1 MTALTILLVLV
12 LLLVVFGLLFRL
24 QILSSIFSGSSNRDI
39 GMSNRVNALLMLVF
53 AVVGGIAFF
62 WSFTENYAKMNPPIA
77 SVHGH
82 AMEKMF
88 WTTMLVIGVAFVIT
102 QGLLFV
108 YSYQYQHRDD
118 RRAYFFS
125 HNNKIEVIWTI
136 IPAIVMAALIFAGW
150 KAWTRITGP
159 APKDAVVL
167 ELMGKQFNW
176 LVRYPG
182 RDMKLGV
189 VNYRLIDASN
199 EFGFDLSDKAAMD
212 DFVASEIHVPK
223 GHPVLIKIRSRDVLH
238 AVYMPHFRVQMYA
251 VPGMPTRFW
260 FTPTTTTDEMR
271 AKLGNPNFDYELACN
286 QICGKGHFAMK
297 LKIVVDEPTEYV
309 AWFAKQ
315 APVSQNAD
323 LMASYKKMSEQTGL
337 GQGGS
342 QGAKASSIDETGE
355 SPAASAPLSSQA
367 SM

>member
-24 QILSSIFSGSSNRDI
+24 QILTSIFSGSYVKEI
-39 GMSNRVNALLMLVF
+39 GMSNRVNAILMLVF
-53 AVVGGIAFF
+53 MMFGGAAFF
-62 WSFTENYAKMNPPIA
+62 WSFSENYTKMNPPIA

-82 AMEKMF
+82 AMERMF
-88 WTTMLVIGVAFVIT
+88 WTTMTVIGIAFVIT
-102 QGLLFV
+102 QFLLFV
-108 YSYQYQHRDD
+108 YSYKYQHKEG
-118 RRAYFFS
+118 RRAYFFA

-136 IPAIVMAALIFAGW
+136 IPAVVMAALIFAGW

-159 APKDAVVL
+159 APKDSIVL
-167 ELMGKQFNW
+167 EVMGKQFNW

-199 EFGFDLSDKAAMD
+199 DFGFDLSDKAALD
-212 DFVASEIHVPK
+212 DFTASEIHVPK

-271 AKLGNPNFDYELACN
+271 AKLGNPKFNYELACN

-297 LKIVVDEPTEYV
+297 LNIVVDEPDDYV
-309 AWFAKQ
+309 AWFAAQ
-315 APVSQNAD
+315 TPVSKNAD
-323 LMASYKKMSEQTGL
+323 LMASFKQMSQQTGL
-337 GQGGS
+337 GKGGS
-342 QGAKASSIDETGE
+342 KAARADAIEETGE
-355 SPAASAPLSSQA
+355 SPAVPLAAQSTL
-367 SM
+367 